1 MFYEAKLKV
10 EKENKKGERK
20 TVTEHFIIEGIDLFC
35 EAEAK
40 AMEQYNGECDVF
52 AITRSKVRE
61 IVNTREDEK
70 PFFRATLIDVFTNDD
85 GTEKETPYPVLV
97 CATDL
102 KEANKLME
110 EYMRQGMQDFR
121 LEGIVKTKILDVL

>member
-1 MFYEAKLKV
+1 MFYEIKLKV
-10 EKENKKGERK
+10 EKENSKGEK
-20 TVTEHFIIEGIDLFC
+20 SEVKEHYITNVDIFC

-40 AMEQYNGECDVF
+40 GFQLYNGNCDIF
-52 AITRSKVRE
+52 SIIRSKIRE
-61 IVNTREDEK
+61 IVNDKEEDK
-70 PFFRATLIDVFTNDD
+70 PFFKATLIDVFVNDD

-97 CATDL
+97 CAKDV

-110 EYMRQGMQDFR
+110 DYMRQGLSDFR